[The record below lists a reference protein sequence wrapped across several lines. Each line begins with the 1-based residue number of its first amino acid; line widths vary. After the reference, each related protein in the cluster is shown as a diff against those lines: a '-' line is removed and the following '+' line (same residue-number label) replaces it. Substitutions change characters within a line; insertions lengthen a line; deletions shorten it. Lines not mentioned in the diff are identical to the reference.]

1 MLPGTWKIWKW
12 VGEAS
17 IKDLS
22 ICKFSDWQRELSSP
36 ALQPGSRGSRVPGFC
51 SDFVPASQLLP
62 PSHSPLSLKHGMQ
75 SSKIRI
81 ETSLSHPYLFF
92 VWVSSGLFSLNC
104 VWNKQLVKL
113 ASIVSYFVSRWRF
126 SSLCN
131 QLKSGSAVTSQ
142 QATLELVLVESGK
155 HLERCSK
162 RLRKQNQGELQGHIK
177 SNKQSV
183 VCLHCFTT
191 FVTSRA

>member
-1 MLPGTWKIWKW
+1 MLPGTGKIWKW

-22 ICKFSDWQRELSSP
+22 ICKFSDWQRELRSP
-36 ALQPGSRGSRVPGFC
+36 ALQPGSRVPGFR

-81 ETSLSHPYLFF
+81 

-113 ASIVSYFVSRWRF
+113 ASIVSYVVSRWRF

-131 QLKSGSAVTSQ
+131 QLESGSAVTSQ